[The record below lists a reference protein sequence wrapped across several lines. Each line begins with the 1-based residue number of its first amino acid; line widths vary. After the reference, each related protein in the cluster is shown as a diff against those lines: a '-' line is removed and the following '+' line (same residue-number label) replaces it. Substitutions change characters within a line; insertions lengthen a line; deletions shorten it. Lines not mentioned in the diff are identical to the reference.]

1 MKQKHIV
8 LRLTDIYGGD
18 GFERPH
24 TVEEVNLEE
33 SKTTI
38 TVRKDLGVPVERER
52 ERKQVTEKEV
62 AVRTFKRDDD
72 GTPMYR
78 LGGTHG
84 KLWGAMKEAA
94 ESMYDTGEIDLSLT
108 AIKERFMPVV
118 QIRPQWVRLETPD
131 DTDIELDVLP
141 QMLNTQGSSMVEHY
155 FDVIPEATAEVDIR
169 YPEPYEPV
177 VEQCLERMETM
188 SFGNKR
194 RGTLEVTDERPAGS
208 ASSGTAASAATDD

>member
-1 MKQKHIV
+1 MITKH
-8 LRLTDIYGGD
+8 LTLNLTDIYGGD

-24 TVEEVNLEE
+24 TVQEVALEE

-38 TVRKDLGVPVERER
+38 TVRKDLGVPVEKEH
-52 ERKQVTEKEV
+52 ERKQINEKEV

-78 LGGTHG
+78 LGGAHG

-94 ESMYDTGEIDLSLT
+94 ESMYDTGEIELSLT
-108 AIKERFMPVV
+108 AIEERFMPAV
-118 QIRPQWVRLETPD
+118 QIQPQWVPLEMPEGAE
-131 DTDIELDVLP
+131 IELDVLP
-141 QMLNTQGSSMVEHY
+141 QILNTRGSSMVEHY
-155 FDVIPEATAEVDIR
+155 FDVIPEATAEVDVR

-177 VEQCLERMETM
+177 VENCLQRMESL

-194 RGTLEVTDERPAGS
+194 RGTLEIAE
-208 ASSGTAASAATDD
+208 